1 MKTKLFLLLSVLFIG
16 VACTEKTNL
25 LIGKWELVKT
35 SSPQRMKKALNKG
48 LIVEF
53 NKDNTYIS
61 SSLEGINAQDG
72 WRIENNTLYMTDNSG
87 VSEFEI
93 IKLTESELTL
103 RMSNDNDWIDLMFQK
118 IY

>member
-1 MKTKLFLLLSVLFIG
+1 
-16 VACTEKTNL
+16 
-25 LIGKWELVKT
+25 
-35 SSPQRMKKALNKG
+35 
-48 LIVEF
+48 
-53 NKDNTYIS
+53 
-61 SSLEGINAQDG
+61 
-72 WRIENNTLYMTDNSG
+72 MTDTSG